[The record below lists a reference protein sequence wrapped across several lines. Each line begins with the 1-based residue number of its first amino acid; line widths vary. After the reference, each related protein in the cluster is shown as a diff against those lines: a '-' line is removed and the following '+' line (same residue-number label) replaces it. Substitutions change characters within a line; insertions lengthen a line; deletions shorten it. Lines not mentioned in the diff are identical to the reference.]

1 MTAPSSS
8 AQPMMGPRKDADN
21 PEATRPVKRS
31 ATPLEHRPTR
41 AMLPGVRNT
50 TARKPLVWAV
60 GGVDPSG
67 GAGLWLDLRVLAAH
81 GVEGRGLVTTVTAQG
96 DGLWLTAQALAA
108 DLLAA
113 QAEALLRTEGP
124 PAAVKLGALASSAC
138 AGVVADLV
146 ADLGVP
152 VVLDP
157 VLRSSSGGPLADA
170 ELLDALRERLLPLT
184 TVLTPNVPEAE
195 ALARIPV
202 GSPEQAR
209 TAAERLRATGPEAV
223 LLKGGHLTADPVV
236 DWLLT
241 ASGPE
246 RLTHPRLAHDV
257 RGTGCA
263 LASAVAAR
271 LALGHPV
278 PRACRQAT
286 EWLAAALVGASPGPS
301 GAWRLGVLPQSSR

>member
-1 MTAPSSS
+1 
-8 AQPMMGPRKDADN
+8 
-21 PEATRPVKRS
+21 
-31 ATPLEHRPTR
+31 
-41 AMLPGVRNT
+41 MLPGVRNP
-50 TARKPLVWAV
+50 TARKPIVWAI

-81 GVEGRGLVTTVTAQG
+81 DVEGRGLVTTVTAQG
-96 DGLWLTAQALAA
+96 DGLWLSAQAVAA

-124 PAAVKLGALASSAC
+124 PAALKLGVLASSAC
-138 AGVVADLV
+138 ARVVADLV

-170 ELLDALRERLLPLT
+170 EMLAVLRERLLPRT

-195 ALARIPV
+195 ALARVPV
-202 GSPEQAR
+202 DSPDQAR
-209 TAAERLRATGPEAV
+209 AAAERLRAMGPEAV

-246 RLTHPRLAHDV
+246 RLTHPRLPHDV

-271 LALGHPV
+271 IALGHPV
-278 PRACRQAT
+278 PHACRQAT
-286 EWLAAALVGASPGPS
+286 GWLAAVLPEASPGPA
-301 GAWRLGVLPQSSR
+301 GVWRLGVLPPVAG